1 MADLLT
7 PDAVIVGGGPAGL
20 TAARSLRAA
29 GVSDVLVLERESE
42 AGGIPRHSDHSGYGI
57 RDLGRILKGPAY
69 ARRLADRARES
80 GAEILTSA
88 TVTGWAGDRS
98 LVVTT
103 PNGRMQVD
111 ARAVILATGA
121 RERPRTARMVPGDRP
136 TGVYTTGHLQQAVYL
151 QHESVG
157 HRAVIVG
164 AELVSWSAVLTLR
177 HAGCRVA
184 LMTTEF
190 ESPEVYAPV
199 AFAGRAL
206 LDGPIARATRV
217 VRIIGRS
224 RVEAV
229 EIEHVTT
236 GLRRRVDCETVVFT
250 GDWVPDHELAR
261 SAGIDLD
268 PGHRG
273 PIVDTDL
280 ATSVDGV
287 FAAGNLLHPVDTAD
301 VAALDGRHVAASVV
315 RWLGD
320 GPASRSGL
328 RLVAGD
334 PFDWVAP
341 GLVRDLEFRPPRDRL
356 LLWAHHAQAFPT
368 VVVRQGS
375 AVMGR
380 RTLPWPVSPGRV
392 FRVPWSLVRRADP
405 LGGDVTIGLN

>member
-103 PNGRMQVD
+103 PNGRRQVD

-136 TGVYTTGHLQQAVYL
+136 TGVYTTGQLQQAVYL

-315 RWLGD
+315 RWLGE

-356 LLWAHHAQAFPT
+356 LLWSHHAQAFPT
-368 VVVRQGS
+368 VVARQGN
-375 AVMGR
+375 AVIGR